1 MWHES
6 SCSELGG
13 EDKFMNAG
21 LGHCSHS
28 ASIGAAMEEVQEEE
42 EVAVPGYVRDVE
54 ELLRD
59 YVKRGDPSLAAFK
72 AVWRARRFSFVHDAC
87 PKDIDPRRFLQLLY
101 GTALGFLQ
109 AVPSG
114 CHASSI
120 HRRPTPPDAA
130 AAAAA
135 AVSAAPGTA
144 AATSPASGAAD
155 GGAARVAAGAVPVP
169 LGQGREAREGDDA
182 QEEGAREEVGG
193 RGEERG
199 RGEEGGVGKEGRVFV
214 GERLLAAVGAVFT
227 LYCLFHTQRTAPYP
241 PTLIYLPLDSLRL
254 LLLFV
259 QEAPHHKAWDAVA
272 SLQALFFGPLSSP
285 PSAPP
290 PASSSSS
297 PHTPA
302 PPSSAF
308 VVGAVPLPQQ
318 LQAGLQQRA
327 GQARRLVEQQLR
339 VMKQKLFA
347 HLPIERHIQS
357 DAAEVLDVEQADAAC
372 WLYDNSLQRLKTCG
386 LLTEGASFAR
396 EGELAAVFSAYRA
409 AREAAEGA
417 LEERGK

>member
-1 MWHES
+1 MS
-6 SCSELGG
+6 
-13 EDKFMNAG
+13 
-21 LGHCSHS
+21 
-28 ASIGAAMEEVQEEE
+28 
-42 EVAVPGYVRDVE
+42 
-54 ELLRD
+54 
-59 YVKRGDPSLAAFK
+59 
-72 AVWRARRFSFVHDAC
+72 RRNVF
-87 PKDIDPRRFLQLLY
+87 
-101 GTALGFLQ
+101 
-109 AVPSG
+109 
-114 CHASSI
+114 
-120 HRRPTPPDAA
+120 
-130 AAAAA
+130 
-135 AVSAAPGTA
+135 
-144 AATSPASGAAD
+144 
-155 GGAARVAAGAVPVP
+155 
-169 LGQGREAREGDDA
+169 

-241 PTLIYLPLDSLRL
+241 PTLIYLPLDSVRL

-372 WLYDNSLQRLKTCG
+372 WLYDNSLQRLKTCKNCLFYPTSASLPLTIVRTTCFITPVTSLSAIRTPLNSSHFCSSCILPVKALH
-386 LLTEGASFAR
+386 LLLFPFIPLIPLLPPLPPLPLFPLLPILPFLPFLPLLPFFPLLSLLSLLPLSLLPFLPLPLLLLILPSIPIAR
-396 EGELAAVFSAYRA
+396 TPTLAILNLSP
-409 AREAAEGA
+409 
-417 LEERGK
+417 